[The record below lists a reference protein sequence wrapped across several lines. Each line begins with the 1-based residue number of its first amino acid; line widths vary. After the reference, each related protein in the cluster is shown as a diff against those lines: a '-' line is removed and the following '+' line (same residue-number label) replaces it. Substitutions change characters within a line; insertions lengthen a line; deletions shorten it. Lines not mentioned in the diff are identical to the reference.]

1 MIARGEHGVGHFRG
15 QAMKAIWNLLR
26 KAGMFILIVAVV
38 LLLLAERFQETPF
51 MNFLRSLI

>member
-1 MIARGEHGVGHFRG
+1 
-15 QAMKAIWNLLR
+15 MKAIWNLLR

>member
-1 MIARGEHGVGHFRG
+1 
-15 QAMKAIWNLLR
+15 MKAIWNLLR

-51 MNFLRSLI
+51 VNFLRSLI